1 MLTKKYAIYSY
12 SKIKIK
18 CIRRII
24 LQISLL
30 EHSICKKLKINK
42 LTHCIILIN
51 MIQDYGDTLYIL
63 KYNEKFLDCKLYR
76 IKVNN

>member
-1 MLTKKYAIYSY
+1 
-12 SKIKIK
+12 
-18 CIRRII
+18 
-24 LQISLL
+24 
-30 EHSICKKLKINK
+30 
-42 LTHCIILIN
+42 